1 MNERLRWAGAVVL
14 VCAPALDLVAGEPEV
29 APAEAAAAKD
39 KSAVVEHHRVTL
51 GMTIPNGVGA
61 GTGGGAVGGLGSIP
75 YATAG
80 YETRMAGPAWFLVA
94 LRGGIDGDAIDDTQQ
109 YGSWYAGATVGV
121 RVEAPVHEYVELGG
135 YGRFGGSLSSYG
147 GPGYVQDSWQLGAEI
162 GAGMHFRP
170 TRLFG
175 VRLCIDVLD
184 WGYGEASDGAQLSAQ
199 VYAHL
204 KASPSLELTFSF

>member
-14 VCAPALDLVAGEPEV
+14 VCAPASTVVAEATESPPTDTAKKEE
-29 APAEAAAAKD
+29 APA
-39 KSAVVEHHRVTL
+39 VEHHRITL
-51 GMTIPNGVGA
+51 GMGIPNGLVG
-61 GTGGGAVGGLGSIP
+61 GTGNGGLGSIP

-80 YETRMAGPAWFLVA
+80 YEARMIGPAWFLVA
-94 LRGGIDGDAIDDTQQ
+94 LRGGIDQGGQDGYQT
-109 YGSWYAGATVGV
+109 YESWYAGGTVGF
-121 RVEAPVHEYVELGG
+121 RIEAPVHEYVELGG
-135 YGRFGGSLSSYG
+135 HGRFGGSLGRYTTMDGSYE
-147 GPGYVQDSWQLGAEI
+147 DSWQLGAEA

-184 WGYGEASDGAQLSAQ
+184 WGYSESFYGGEEAAN

-204 KASPSLELTFSF
+204 KAEPSLELTFSF

>member
-14 VCAPALDLVAGEPEV
+14 VCAPALDAIAEEPEKT
-29 APAEAAAAKD
+29 AA
-39 KSAVVEHHRVTL
+39 VEHHRLTL
-51 GMTIPNGVGA
+51 GMTIP
-61 GTGGGAVGGLGSIP
+61 GGLGVGTNDGDLGGLAGIP

-80 YETRMAGPAWFLVA
+80 YEARMAGPAWFLVA
-94 LRGGIDGDAIDDTQQ
+94 LRGGIDAGAVDDIQQ
-109 YGSWYAGATVGV
+109 YESWHVGATVGV
-121 RVEAPVHEYVELGG
+121 RFEAPVHEYVELGG
-135 YGRFGGSLSSYG
+135 HGRFGGSLSR
-147 GPGYVQDSWQLGAEI
+147 YVAPDNPQDSWHLGAEV

-184 WGYGEASDGAQLSAQ
+184 WGYGESSYEGQVYAN

-204 KASPSLELTFSF
+204 KASPSLDLTFSF